1 MTDHTT
7 LDKRLKSSLTGTL
20 NNLHVATVS
29 AGWDESGW
37 GESAKALVTIIS
49 SDFEGMDEGRRQEK
63 VWERILSDLTPDEQE
78 RIDYIFTRAPSE
90 LDAKDPRRS
99 APVTK

>member
-1 MTDHTT
+1 MTDHATFNE
-7 LDKRLKSSLTGTL
+7 RLRLSLGSAL
-20 NNLHVATVS
+20 SNLHVATVS

-99 APVTK
+99 VPVTK